1 MCGRK
6 SLTKGKLEIIDE
18 LLVDEWLMD
27 DYDPRPEIFPTNIS
41 PILVENEGK
50 RIVKPMHW
58 GLIPSWS
65 KDKKYASRMINAR
78 YETLEEK
85 PSYRNLLNTNRCIV
99 IADGFYEW
107 KMENG
112 VKRKYDIHRKD
123 NSILAMAGLWT
134 SWNSPEGDL
143 IDSYTIITSASE
155 GVIKEVHDRM
165 PFLLD
170 KRFRDEWLVKSQ
182 SYHLS
187 LLKPDVSGLILN
199 YAE

>member
-6 SLTKGKLEIIDE
+6 SLTKGKLEIIE
-18 LLVDEWLMD
+18 EFLVNEWLMD
-27 DYDPRPEIFPTNIS
+27 NYGPRPEIFPTNFS

-65 KDKKYASRMINAR
+65 KDKKYSSRMINAR
-78 YETLEEK
+78 WETLEEK

-107 KMENG
+107 KMEEG
-112 VKRKYDIHRKD
+112 VKRKYIIQNEDK
-123 NSILAMAGLWT
+123 SILAMAGLWT
-134 SWNSPEGDL
+134 SWHSPQGDW

-170 KRFRDEWLVKSQ
+170 KVCRNEWLVKSQ
-182 SYHLS
+182 SYSS
-187 LLKPDVSGLILN
+187 LLKPDVSGLVLN
-199 YAE
+199 YVE

>member
-6 SLTKGKLEIIDE
+6 SLTKGKLEIIEE

-27 DYDPRPEIFPTNIS
+27 DYDPRPEIFPTNFS

-78 YETLEEK
+78 SETLEEK
-85 PSYRNLLNTNRCIV
+85 PSYRNLLNTSRCII

-107 KMENG
+107 KVENG
-112 VKRKYDIHRKD
+112 IKRKYFIRKED

-134 SWNSPEGDL
+134 SWNSPNGAW
-143 IDSYTIITSASE
+143 INSYTVITSAAKGIIS
-155 GVIKEVHDRM
+155 EVHDRM
-165 PFLLD
+165 PVLLNKPCQD
-170 KRFRDEWLVKSQ
+170 KWLIKSQ
-182 SYHLS
+182 EYHTS
-187 LLKPDVSGLILN
+187 LLKPEVSGLVLN
-199 YAE
+199 YAD